1 MKIYVIGG
9 KAKSG
14 KNTLGKF
21 LKEELKS
28 YGYKP
33 CIMHITEPLYSYAKN
48 HFEWIDTYEKPR
60 EFLQK
65 MGIEII
71 QEKLGKKTFLLDRLQ
86 EDIEILNE
94 FFDVFIIVD
103 ARLKVEFET
112 LKTKYDDVVTIR
124 IKKANLFDELSEEE
138 QNHITENDLNDYNDF
153 KYEIINTSINNLK
166 ETAKKIVKDEEVDKN
181 E

>member
-1 MKIYVIGG
+1 MKVYVIGG

-14 KNTLGKF
+14 KNTLGEF
-21 LKEELKS
+21 IKEELKK

-94 FFDVFIIVD
+94 FFDTFIIVD
-103 ARLKVEFET
+103 ARLKREFET
-112 LKTKYDDVVTIR
+112 LKEKYDNLVSIR
-124 IKKANLFDELSEEE
+124 IKKASVFDDLSEDEK
-138 QNHITENDLNDYNDF
+138 NHITENDLNDYTDI
-153 KYEIINTSINNLK
+153 KYEVINTSIPNLK
-166 ETAKKIVKDEEVDKN
+166 ETAKAIVESEEGEKK
-181 E
+181 

>member
-14 KNTLGKF
+14 KNTLGNF
-21 LKEELKS
+21 LKEELKN

-33 CIMHITEPLYSYAKN
+33 CIMHITEPLYSYATN

-71 QEKLGKKTFLLDRLQ
+71 QKKLGKKTFLLDRLQ
-86 EDIEILNE
+86 EDIEILHE

-103 ARLKVEFET
+103 ARLKTEFET
-112 LKTKYDDVVTIR
+112 LKNKYNDVVTIR

-138 QNHITENDLNDYNDF
+138 QKHITETDLNDYNDF
-153 KYEIINTSINNLK
+153 KYDIINTSISNLK
-166 ETAKKIVKDEEVDKN
+166 EVAKKIVKIEVGDKN